1 MRGLKINELRSQN
14 VSWSRKVS
22 NYNKLRL
29 NKQKQAEKRITV
41 ILNTNLNAF
50 TMSFSYSKNKR
61 YANLYATTSSGTSK
75 SCWLTLCNL
84 GPIRIAVFL
93 YQLRFLIYHQFL
105 GIWPATGIEGGTRT
119 FLPWVIALLTNH
131 ETQWKVGQNNGKTG
145 KTEDQGACVCLL
157 TFENCFVLLV
167 AVVLLHV
174 VYDRFHCFSK
184 GSTYES

>member
-93 YQLRFLIYHQFL
+93 YQLRFLNKWGRPSCCTLCQ
-105 GIWPATGIEGGTRT
+105 
-119 FLPWVIALLTNH
+119 LPR
-131 ETQWKVGQNNGKTG
+131 
-145 KTEDQGACVCLL
+145 
-157 TFENCFVLLV
+157 FP
-167 AVVLLHV
+167 LLHDFYYIVATNPCRRYVELNNARRNSKLRSILVQYWKLTAIKKV
-174 VYDRFHCFSK
+174 VENNKFINNVIDNTRGIKRQK
-184 GSTYES
+184 GGE